1 MDLLENPF
9 YILAATPRDNRQKIV
24 SLADERSLLLDS
36 NECMKARSDLTNP
49 RKRLSA
55 EISWLPGTRPTRIN
69 ELLTGLEHSIL
80 DLLRIDNMTSIARAN
95 SLAAGLLRLHNC
107 TTDDVTEWILKLVW
121 TFEDIDPENIR
132 TVINE
137 ERIVSGFSE
146 VTDIS
151 MIEEEVQERR
161 RYFKQVIKSAVDK
174 FPVKDRIKVITKAVE
189 SATDSGNEQGPVLI
203 HDLVDSYEV
212 DTQAVF
218 NRAAKDI
225 ENLINEIKADADVT
239 EPDSSVSL
247 KINTLIDYVKKWD
260 IIAQPIQVSKKSR
273 GQDHDESQ
281 EIAGLVRG
289 LAIHLFNKHGKLE
302 FSQRLTKMLQEVF
315 AEVVDIAE
323 RTAED
328 ISTLSDI
335 AEQRKHDESLNQ
347 IFKLCQSA
355 NDSSENDP
363 SSADRDAQRV
373 MDEAPQLLASL
384 LSNKVPDEIILRG
397 KEEIA
402 LTLMHCA
409 IVYGN
414 KTEKWKPCITFLNEA
429 LKYASSEELE
439 SRIKKNLST
448 VMNNDRIG
456 SISQITS
463 APSLSTVNGIGFKLY
478 GRSDFDH
485 ETSSYLS
492 TYYFV
497 FFFIPLF
504 PIRRYRVIERN
515 NVYKFLGKAPLR
527 SFDKVHLF
535 IFIGLLILFIYHIG
549 AANNSGETY
558 QSRASS
564 LSDDNGASPARQ
576 SYDSESSRSY
586 LATKIENGK
595 AQASLMETKIK
606 DMDLQL
612 DDYEQKLRTYKTS
625 DMVDDYNMLVPKY
638 NSLVNERN
646 DLYRKYENLI
656 DEINT
661 DVNIYNSRN
670 NY

>member
-1 MDLLENPF
+1 
-9 YILAATPRDNRQKIV
+9 
-24 SLADERSLLLDS
+24 
-36 NECMKARSDLTNP
+36 
-49 RKRLSA
+49 
-55 EISWLPGTRPTRIN
+55 
-69 ELLTGLEHSIL
+69 
-80 DLLRIDNMTSIARAN
+80 
-95 SLAAGLLRLHNC
+95 
-107 TTDDVTEWILKLVW
+107 
-121 TFEDIDPENIR
+121 
-132 TVINE
+132 
-137 ERIVSGFSE
+137 
-146 VTDIS
+146 
-151 MIEEEVQERR
+151 
-161 RYFKQVIKSAVDK
+161 
-174 FPVKDRIKVITKAVE
+174 
-189 SATDSGNEQGPVLI
+189 
-203 HDLVDSYEV
+203 
-212 DTQAVF
+212 
-218 NRAAKDI
+218 
-225 ENLINEIKADADVT
+225 
-239 EPDSSVSL
+239 
-247 KINTLIDYVKKWD
+247 
-260 IIAQPIQVSKKSR
+260 
-273 GQDHDESQ
+273 
-281 EIAGLVRG
+281 
-289 LAIHLFNKHGKLE
+289 
-302 FSQRLTKMLQEVF
+302 
-315 AEVVDIAE
+315 
-323 RTAED
+323 
-328 ISTLSDI
+328 
-335 AEQRKHDESLNQ
+335 
-347 IFKLCQSA
+347 
-355 NDSSENDP
+355 
-363 SSADRDAQRV
+363 